1 MAFEPRRI
9 DPLDLQPRKAV
20 GVSLPFSGTAV
31 FNSIFQTVDAIK
43 ANLVNYLLTGRGE
56 RYFRPTFGSGLRN
69 LLFENTSNQTLEEIE
84 ILIRQALKNFFPQL
98 TVTDLQ
104 LINKIDQNI
113 VEFKLKFSIAG
124 TRIED
129 EILINFE

>member
-31 FNSIFQTVDAIK
+31 FNSTFQTVDAIK

>member
-1 MAFEPRRI
+1 MAFDAKRI
-9 DPLDLQPRKAV
+9 NPIDLEPRKAV
-20 GVSLPFSGTAV
+20 GISVPLSGKAV
-31 FNSIFQTVDAIK
+31 FNSTYQTVDAIK

-69 LLFENTSNQTLEEIE
+69 LLFENTTNKSLEDIE
-84 ILIRQALKNFFPQL
+84 ILIKEALLQYFPAL

-104 LINKIDQNI
+104 LNQELDANAI
-113 VEFKLKFSIAG
+113 VFRLKFKIAG

>member
-31 FNSIFQTVDAIK
+31 FNSTFQTVDAIK

-104 LINKIDQNI
+104 LVNKIDQNI

>member
-31 FNSIFQTVDAIK
+31 FNSTFQTVDAIK

-84 ILIRQALKNFFPQL
+84 ILIRQALKNYFPQL
-98 TVTDLQ
+98 TVTDLK
-104 LINKIDQNI
+104 LVNKVDQNI
-113 VEFKLKFSIAG
+113 VEFSLKFSIAG

>member
-31 FNSIFQTVDAIK
+31 FNSTFQTVDAIK

-104 LINKIDQNI
+104 LVNKVDQNI